1 MRFNELQRRLSG
13 ISQRLPTKQLRDLE
27 AAGLVLRTVYAEIP
41 PQVQCRSVKEMVG
54 ARLARDGLV
63 SAAFIQSIGA
73 TVDDPRE
80 QSSVDRLLLPG
91 IT

>member
-1 MRFNELQRRLSG
+1 M
-13 ISQRLPTKQLRDLE
+13 RDLE
-27 AAGLVLRTVYAEIP
+27 AAGLVLRTVYVEIP
-41 PQVQCRSVKEMVG
+41 TQVQCRSVKEMVG

-63 SAAFIQSIGA
+63 NAAFIQLIRA

-80 QSSVDRLLLPG
+80 QSSVGRLLLPG